1 MKQFENKD
9 LEFKEIYVADIK
21 KEVIAFANS
30 EGGVLYVGIRK
41 DGTVAGVEDPD
52 DVMLKIAGSLKD
64 SIRPDVMPFVKI
76 CAVQK
81 EEKTVVE
88 VLVET
93 GTNRPYYL
101 QEKGLKPTGV
111 YVRKGSSSQ
120 PLSDEGIREM
130 IVAVSGTSYE
140 NCRSMNQNLTFE
152 TLQEEMQKRNLDL
165 GPAQMRTLHLMGEDG
180 LYTNLALLLSDQCE
194 HTIKAAVFQGS
205 DKAVFRDR
213 KEFSGS
219 ILKQLNEAF
228 QLIDLLNKTQATF
241 TGLNRID
248 KRDYPVE
255 AVREALLNCIDH
267 RDYSFSGST
276 LLNFY
281 DDRLEFVSLG
291 GLVSG
296 ISMEAIFMG
305 VSQSRNTNLAAMF
318 YRMNLIESYGTG
330 IGKICRMYENEQC
343 QPQFDTAK
351 GVFRVILPNC
361 NEKKTAIYKEVPETS
376 LVKENRALYY
386 AEKSRQTQYNPA
398 EQGYDEEEQVLMLA
412 RERGK
417 IKRKEVEQLLGV
429 KQTKAFYLLQELC
442 EKQLLISVGKGR
454 SSYYVPTKRM

>member
-1 MKQFENKD
+1 MKQFENMD
-9 LEFKEIYVADIK
+9 LEFKEIYVPDIK

-30 EGGVLYVGIRK
+30 EGGILYVGIRK

-52 DVMLKIAGSLKD
+52 DVMLKIAGSLRD

-76 CAVQK
+76 GAVVR
-81 EEKTVVE
+81 EEKTVIE
-88 VLVET
+88 VVVET

-130 IVAVSGTSYE
+130 IVEVNGDSYE
-140 NCRSMNQNLTFE
+140 CCRSMNQALTFE
-152 TLQEEMQKRNLDL
+152 TLQEEMKKRNLDL
-165 GPAQMRTLHLMGEDG
+165 GPAQMRTLHLVGEDG

-219 ILKQLNEAF
+219 ILKQLSDAF
-228 QLIDLLNKTQATF
+228 QFIDLLNKTKATF
-241 TGLNRID
+241 AGLDRID

-255 AVREALLNCIDH
+255 AVREALLNCVVH

-305 VSQSRNTNLAAMF
+305 VSQPRNTHLASVF
-318 YRMNLIESYGTG
+318 YRMKLIESYGTG
-330 IGKICRMYENEQC
+330 IGKICRLYDGEQS

-361 NEKKTAIYKEVPETS
+361 NEIKPVEHKAQPEPSISRDNPVP
-376 LVKENRALYY
+376 YY
-386 AEKSRQTQYNPA
+386 AGKSGKMCYDSFKA
-398 EQGYDEEEQVLMLA
+398 GVDEELMILQFA
-412 RERGK
+412 KEHGRIR
-417 IKRKEVEQLLGV
+417 RKDVEQLLNV

-442 EKQLLISVGKGR
+442 DKKQLVSVGKGR
-454 SSYYVPTKRM
+454 SSYYVSVK

>member
-1 MKQFENKD
+1 M
-9 LEFKEIYVADIK
+9 
-21 KEVIAFANS
+21 
-30 EGGVLYVGIRK
+30 LYVGIRK
-41 DGTVAGVEDPD
+41 DGTVVGVEAPD

-76 CAVQK
+76 GALDM
-81 EEKTVVE
+81 EEKTVIEVKVE
-88 VLVET
+88 I

-130 IVAVSGTSYE
+130 IVEVNGASYE
-140 NCRSMNQNLTFE
+140 CCRSMNQNLTFE
-152 TLQEEMQKRNLDL
+152 TLQEEMKKRNLDL
-165 GPAQMRTLHLMGEDG
+165 SPSKMRNLHLVGEDG

-219 ILKQLNEAF
+219 ILKQLTEAF
-228 QLIDLLNKTQATF
+228 QLIELLNKTQATF
-241 TGLNRID
+241 VGLERID

-255 AVREALLNCIDH
+255 AVREALLNCVVH

-305 VSQSRNTNLAAMF
+305 VSQPRNTNLAAFF
-318 YRMNLIESYGTG
+318 YRMKLIESYGTG
-330 IGKICRMYENEQC
+330 IGKICRMYDGESS

-351 GVFRVILPNC
+351 GVFRVILPNR
-361 NEKKTAIYKEVPETS
+361 NEKRNAGYRMKSEEPLIKESRSMYDTGNGRTVYYKPSE
-376 LVKENRALYY
+376 ADF
-386 AEKSRQTQYNPA
+386 A
-398 EQGYDEEEQVLMLA
+398 EEELVLQFA
-412 RERGK
+412 KEHGRV
-417 IKRKEVEQLLGV
+417 KRKDVEQLLDV
-429 KQTKAFYLLQELC
+429 KQTKAFYFLQELC
-442 EKQLLISVGKGR
+442 EKQLLVSVGKGR
-454 SSYYVPTKRM
+454 SSYYVPVERK

>member
-1 MKQFENKD
+1 MKRFGNVD
-9 LEFKEIYVADIK
+9 LEFKEIYVPDIK

-30 EGGVLYVGIRK
+30 EGGMLYVGIRK
-41 DGTVAGVEDPD
+41 DGTIVGVEDPD
-52 DVMLKIAGSLKD
+52 DVMLRIAGSLKD
-64 SIRPDVMPFVKI
+64 SICPDVMPFVKI
-76 CAVQK
+76 SAVKK
-81 EEKTVVE
+81 EEKTVIEVSVE
-88 VLVET
+88 V

-130 IVAVSGTSYE
+130 IVEVNGDSYE
-140 NCRSMNQNLTFE
+140 CCRSMNQNLTFE
-152 TLQEEMQKRNLDL
+152 TLREEMKKRNLEL
-165 GPAQMRTLHLMGEDG
+165 GPAQMKTLHLIGEDG
-180 LYTNLALLLSDQCE
+180 LYTNLALLLSEQCE

-205 DKAVFRDR
+205 DK

-228 QLIDLLNKTQATF
+228 QLIELLNKTQATF
-241 TGLNRID
+241 AGLERTD
-248 KRDYPVE
+248 KRDYPMG
-255 AVREALLNCIDH
+255 AVREALLNCVVH

-305 VSQSRNTNLAAMF
+305 VSQPRNYNLAAFF
-318 YRMNLIESYGTG
+318 YRMKLIESYGTG
-330 IGKICRMYENEQC
+330 IGKICRLYEAEQSR
-343 QPQFDTAK
+343 PQFDTAK

-361 NEKKTAIYKEVPETS
+361 NEKTQEKYRVEPERLLLKESRMPYHATDSKNVYYHSSEAVFKEEE
-376 LVKENRALYY
+376 LILRFVKEYGR
-386 AEKSRQTQYNPA
+386 
-398 EQGYDEEEQVLMLA
+398 
-412 RERGK
+412 
-417 IKRKEVEQLLGV
+417 IKRKDVEQLLGV

-442 EKQLLISVGKGR
+442 EKQLLIPVGKGR
-454 SSYYVPTKRM
+454 SSYYELKESV